1 MTHSH
6 QDENTS
12 FTSSVVVPATNDPL
26 ILPPRPSSA
35 SSQSNY
41 TTNST
46 RGMRDNLSC
55 LPYSE
60 ELVPFT
66 VQSVYSVSQYCI
78 K

>member
-26 ILPPRPSSA
+26 ILPPHPSSA

-46 RGMRDNLSC
+46 RGMRDNLSY
-55 LPYSE
+55 LQYSE

-66 VQSVYSVSQYCI
+66 VQSVCSVSH
-78 K
+78 